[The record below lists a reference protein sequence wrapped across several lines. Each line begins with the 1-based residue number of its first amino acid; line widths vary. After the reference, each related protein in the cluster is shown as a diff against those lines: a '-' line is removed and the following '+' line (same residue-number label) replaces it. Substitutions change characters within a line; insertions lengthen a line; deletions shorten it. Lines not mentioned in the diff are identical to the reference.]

1 MGITT
6 RILRSCRPL
15 GPCAGEPMASS
26 VPQRLSSRRSFRSAL
41 ANSNTNPEA
50 ALKLEQLVTI
60 EPFYDRREFVMKS
73 ASVPSARGRVAEQP
87 IGGRM

>member
-1 MGITT
+1 MGITI
-6 RILRSCRPL
+6 RILRSCGPL
-15 GPCAGEPMASS
+15 GPYAGEPMASS
-26 VPQRLSSRRSFRSAL
+26 IPQRLSSRRSFRSAL
-41 ANSNTNPEA
+41 ANSNANPEA
-50 ALKLEQLVTI
+50 ASKLEELGTI

>member
-1 MGITT
+1 
-6 RILRSCRPL
+6 
-15 GPCAGEPMASS
+15 MASS
-26 VPQRLSSRRSFRSAL
+26 VPQRLSRGARSGTAL

-50 ALKLEQLVTI
+50 ALKLEQLGTI

-87 IGGRM
+87 FGGRM